1 MSIRVRYCDIEIKIN
16 QRQSIIYSS
25 DNILIVRN
33 ARLFMQNFAFT
44 FALFFHA
51 INSDSLLQILSNS
64 RALASSRLILQ
75 FQQSRPAF
83 ITTVA
88 FTHSVLTCYLYIRI
102 SLNAFYSVVIFILH
116 FEHTARGWLVSSPYI
131 DYYY

>member
-1 MSIRVRYCDIEIKIN
+1 MLTRVRYCDIEIKIN

-33 ARLFMQNFAFT
+33 ARLFMQNFAFA

-51 INSDSLLQILSNS
+51 INSDALLQTLSNS
-64 RALASSRLILQ
+64 RILSRLILQ
-75 FQQSRPAF
+75 FQQPRSAF

-102 SLNAFYSVVIFILH
+102 SLNAFYNVVIFILH
-116 FEHTARGWLVSSPYI
+116 FEHTARGWLISSSHI